1 MRTTIV
7 FELFVK
13 HLDFIG
19 VPVTNLD
26 KETHKKYEYQFKD
39 AQVNKHWLS
48 FWATY
53 NKGYN
58 QALNDVIC
66 PLVRELKDE

>member
-1 MRTTIV
+1 ML
-7 FELFVK
+7 ELFEK
-13 HLDFIG
+13 HMKFVGLEIVGEAKHHEKF
-19 VPVTNLD
+19 
-26 KETHKKYEYQFKD
+26 THSFDD
-39 AQVNKHWLS
+39 AATNKHWLS

-66 PLVRELKDE
+66 PLVNELKEQK

>member
-1 MRTTIV
+1 M

-66 PLVRELKDE
+66 PLIKELRDE